1 MICFCIIESWKK
13 IWILNPF
20 LNNSGF
26 DNIQKSWNMTF
37 SVCISMT
44 ISVMPA
50 NFLYILFQSWSK
62 KTILV
67 LTVWCCHDSHG
78 STTTPGLYLSVS
90 HGTMHSFR
98 PIIYLSSIIH
108 HWVVLSS
115 ALSLSGHPTTSF
127 HLSSPTQAAPAA
139 AHIPAH
145 QENPILELNTP
156 LT

>member
-108 HWVVLSS
+108 HWVVLST
-115 ALSLSGHPTTSF
+115 ALSLWPSNNFFSLVQQPHTSCTS
-127 HLSSPTQAAPAA
+127 SSPHPSTKRTQY
-139 AHIPAH
+139 
-145 QENPILELNTP
+145 
-156 LT
+156 

>member
-1 MICFCIIESWKK
+1 
-13 IWILNPF
+13 
-20 LNNSGF
+20 
-26 DNIQKSWNMTF
+26 MTF

-50 NFLYILFQSWSK
+50 NFLYILFQSGSK

-67 LTVWCCHDSHG
+67 FTVWCCHDSHG

-115 ALSLSGHPTTSF
+115 ALSLWPSNNFFSLVQPHTSCT
-127 HLSSPTQAAPAA
+127 SSPHPSPTREPNIRTQYSTYIIERIARIFGLVS
-139 AHIPAH
+139 H
-145 QENPILELNTP
+145 LFWTP
-156 LT
+156 CSRSALFHSQHTSS